1 MPANGA
7 DARTP
12 VIDNQELLMYRR
24 SMTAPFPRT
33 PDVDLTQAASLFHA
47 LSDETRLAVLEMLR
61 GGERCVCELQ
71 DALGAA
77 QSRLS
82 FHLKVLKCAGLVTDR
97 REGRW
102 AYYSLVPGT
111 LGLAHDVIRA
121 LGTDRVT
128 ARRGLKVFGRCCG
141 T

>member
-1 MPANGA
+1 M
-7 DARTP
+7 TSP
-12 VIDNQELLMYRR
+12 V
-24 SMTAPFPRT
+24 PRT
-33 PDVDLTQAASLFHA
+33 PDIELTQAARLFHA

-82 FHLKVLKCAGLVTDR
+82 FHLKVLKAAGLVTDR

-102 AYYSLVPGT
+102 AYYALVPGT
-111 LGLAHDVIRA
+111 LGSAHDVIRA
-121 LGTDRVT
+121 LATDRVT
-128 ARRGLKVFGRCCG
+128 ARRGLKVFGRCCTG
-141 T
+141 

>member
-1 MPANGA
+1 
-7 DARTP
+7 
-12 VIDNQELLMYRR
+12 
-24 SMTAPFPRT
+24 MTAPIPTT
-33 PDVDLTQAASLFHA
+33 PGVDLAQAAALFHA

-82 FHLKVLKCAGLVTDR
+82 FHLKVLKAAGLVTDR

-102 AYYSLVPGT
+102 AYYALVPGT
-111 LGLAHDVIRA
+111 LGVAHDVIRA

-128 ARRGLKVFGRCCG
+128 ARRGLKVFGRCCSA
-141 T
+141 